1 VKLSENL
8 LIYNVLYIPDF
19 QFNLV
24 STQKIVKSY
33 NCKLA
38 FSFEF
43 CEIQDVDSLKMIG
56 YTRLSEGL
64 YLMEIPKQEV
74 KLNMTGTSIDERK
87 LKNVWHLRLEHP
99 SNKVLQHLTNNFPYI
114 QFNDHKPCDACHYA
128 KQHKLSFSHSNTRAK
143 NIFDLIHVDIWG
155 PFHIGSAN
163 GHRFFLTIVDD
174 HSRFTW
180 VFLMKTRF
188 ETREAL
194 YRFITLIH
202 NQFNVTIKTIQ
213 SENESEFLCI
223 NLYNSLGI
231 IHQTSCIETPQ
242 QNYVVERKHQHI
254 LNVTRSLLFQSKLPT
269 VFLVL
274 CYDSCHTLDKQDP
287 FTNYK

>member
-24 STQKIVKSY
+24 SAQKIVKSY
-33 NCKLA
+33 NCKLT

-56 YTRLSEGL
+56 YIRLSAGL

-74 KLNMTGTSIDERK
+74 KLKMTGTSIDERK
-87 LKNVWHLRLEHP
+87 SKNVWHLRLEHP
-99 SNKVLQHLTNNFPYI
+99 SNKVLQHSSNNFPYI

-155 PFHIGSAN
+155 PFHIASVN
-163 GHRFFLTIVDD
+163 GHRFSLTIVDD
-174 HSRFTW
+174 QSRFTW
-180 VFLMKTRF
+180 VFLMKIKS

-202 NQFNVTIKTIQ
+202 NQFNVTIKTTR
-213 SENESEFLCI
+213 NDNGSEFLYT

-231 IHQTSCIETPQ
+231 IHQTSC
-242 QNYVVERKHQHI
+242 NKNSDV
-254 LNVTRSLLFQSKLPT
+254 
-269 VFLVL
+269 
-274 CYDSCHTLDKQDP
+274 
-287 FTNYK
+287 